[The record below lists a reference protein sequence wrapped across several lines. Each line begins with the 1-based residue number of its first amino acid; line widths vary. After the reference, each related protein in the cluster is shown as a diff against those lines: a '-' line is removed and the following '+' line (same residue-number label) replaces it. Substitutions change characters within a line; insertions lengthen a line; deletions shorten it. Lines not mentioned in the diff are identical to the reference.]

1 MSPLTAY
8 LKDKAV
14 ALKKRKEAIEAEKP
28 AAKQLSASVTAEGR
42 SGIRRVRIRD
52 FQVVTDAPP
61 DLAGYN
67 LGPSAPELLLGS
79 LGSCLV
85 HTLMIQAAWL
95 DIPIDSADAIVTGNF
110 DARTGHPAFPD
121 FPSLLANVAYVLRV
135 SSPAPEHQLLKL
147 HELVSKFCPILNL
160 IRGGQAVP
168 GSLERSCIS
177 STICK
182 RRHK

>member
-8 LKDKAV
+8 LKDKAG
-14 ALKKRKEAIEAEKP
+14 ALKKRKEVIEAEKP
-28 AAKQLSASVTAEGR
+28 ASKQLSACVTAEGR
-42 SGIRRVRIRD
+42 SGVRRVRIRD

-95 DIPIDSADAIVTGNF
+95 DIPIDSADALVTGNF

-121 FPSLLANVAYVLRV
+121 FPSVLANVAYVLRV
-135 SSPAPEHQLLKL
+135 ASPATDAEVSKL
-147 HELVSKFCPILNL
+147 HDLVGRYCPILNL
-160 IRGGQAVP
+160 LRGGQAVP
-168 GSLERSCIS
+168 GTLERC
-177 STICK
+177 
-182 RRHK
+182 

>member
-8 LKDKAV
+8 LQEKAD
-14 ALKKRKEAIEAEKP
+14 ALKVRKAAIDADGPVTKT
-28 AAKQLSASVTAEGR
+28 LSAHVTAEGR

-52 FQVVTDAPP
+52 FQVMTDAPP

-95 DIPIDSADAIVTGNF
+95 DIPLDSADVVVTGNF

-121 FPSLLANVAYVLRV
+121 FPSVLANVAYVLRV
-135 SSPAPEHQLLKL
+135 ASPATDGQLSKL
-147 HELVSKFCPILNL
+147 HELVGRFCPILNL
-160 IRGGQAVP
+160 LRGEQPVP
-168 GSLERSCIS
+168 GALERS
-177 STICK
+177 
-182 RRHK
+182 

>member
-14 ALKKRKEAIEAEKP
+14 ALKKRMEVISTDKP
-28 AAKQLSASVTAEGR
+28 ASKLLSACVTAEGR
-42 SGIRRVRIRD
+42 SGVRRVRIRD
-52 FQVVTDAPP
+52 FQVLTDAPP

-95 DIPIDSADAIVTGNF
+95 DIPIDSADAMVSGSF
-110 DARTGHPAFPD
+110 DMRTGHPAFPD
-121 FPSLLANVAYVLRV
+121 FPSVLANVAYVLRV
-135 SSPAPEHQLLKL
+135 SSPAPDHQLLKL
-147 HELVSKFCPILNL
+147 HELVGKFCPILNL
-160 IRGGQAVP
+160 LRGGQAVP
-168 GSLERSCIS
+168 GLLERS
-177 STICK
+177 
-182 RRHK
+182 

>member
-8 LKDKAV
+8 LKDKAL
-14 ALKKRKEAIEAEKP
+14 ALKKRKEVIETDKP

-95 DIPIDSADAIVTGNF
+95 DIPIDSAEAVVTGNF

-121 FPSLLANVAYVLRV
+121 FPSVLANVAYVLRLAT
-135 SSPAPEHQLLKL
+135 PANDGDVAKL
-147 HELVSKFCPILNL
+147 HALVGRFCPILNL
-160 IRGGQAVP
+160 LRGGQKVP
-168 GSLERSCIS
+168 GALERV
-177 STICK
+177 
-182 RRHK
+182 

>member
-1 MSPLTAY
+1 MVQLMGPLTAY
-8 LKDKAV
+8 LPEKAA
-14 ALKKRKEAIEAEKP
+14 ALKVRKATIEADKP
-28 AAKQLSASVTAEGR
+28 ATKQLSAQVTAEGR

-95 DIPIDSADAIVTGNF
+95 DIPLDSADAVVTRNF

-121 FPSLLANVAYVLRV
+121 FPSVLANVAYVLRV
-135 SSPAPEHQLLKL
+135 ASPATDGQLSKL
-147 HELVSKFCPILNL
+147 HELVGRFCPILNPL
-160 IRGGQAVP
+160 RGGQHVP
-168 GSLERSCIS
+168 GALERS
-177 STICK
+177 
-182 RRHK
+182 